1 MGRTGKAVSVKVSVH
16 QLNPS
21 HTFIEMDFIPSQL
34 QGSLN
39 GQAAKKSQC
48 NQARIGVGL
57 YFQPLENILTLR
69 LGQIAFLL
77 ALSRLRFR
85 RKLLRCGAF
94 KGIVPF
100 AIMPLQTISPKLI
113 QRIFALSEMFSVV
126 TNLLI
131 SRFVNRD
138 MGLFSIRLKN
148 LKMVLRMVDGKDT
161 AAKTKPF
168 ISKEN
173 SLNRPETIQQ
183 ETVLGVSAFREQ
195 IGSEKEVSVMPRM
208 PKYLKLS
215 E

>member
-48 NQARIGVGL
+48 NQTRIGVGL

-85 RKLLRCGAF
+85 RKLLRRGAF

-113 QRIFALSEMFSVV
+113 QRIFCTVRDVFRGYE
-126 TNLLI
+126 LI
-131 SRFVNRD
+131 DLPLRKPRH
-138 MGLFSIRLKN
+138 GLIFHPLEK
-148 LKMVLRMVDGKDT
+148 L
-161 AAKTKPF
+161 
-168 ISKEN
+168 EN
-173 SLNRPETIQQ
+173 GIAYGGR
-183 ETVLGVSAFREQ
+183 
-195 IGSEKEVSVMPRM
+195 
-208 PKYLKLS
+208 
-215 E
+215 